1 MNTKKAALTVLSITL
16 KIVAIAVIALGI
28 FRLGSMAFS
37 YGHSVFQE
45 EAVDPMPG
53 RTIQVT
59 VPDGAS
65 KTEIAKLLE
74 KRTGGGLEAFLPPDP
89 LLQIFQDYETR
100 YLHPVHGHAA
110 PSADGGAVRGGRGI

>member
-16 KIVAIAVIALGI
+16 KIVVIAVIALGI

-45 EAVDPMPG
+45 EAVDPDAG
-53 RTIQVT
+53 KDHSGDRARRHVQ
-59 VPDGAS
+59 DRDCKAAG
-65 KTEIAKLLE
+65 E
-74 KRTGGGLEAFLPPDP
+74 KRTGGGLEAFLHPGP

-110 PSADGGAVRGGRGI
+110 HVS